1 MQTDDELKRMLR
13 AWKVEAELPRA
24 FNREVWLR
32 IATEERKRNEALL
45 PSLTAWLFSA
55 IAHPKYALALVA
67 LSLTAGVALAHMEA
81 QETKA
86 QHWKALEARYSASIN
101 PLAMTN

>member
-13 AWKVEAELPRA
+13 TWKVESEVPRS
-24 FNREVWLR
+24 FNREVWRR

-45 PSLTAWLFSA
+45 PSLTAWLFST
-55 IAHPKYALALVA
+55 IAHPKYALALFA
-67 LSLTAGVALAHMEA
+67 LSLTASVALAHMEA

-86 QHWKALEARYSASIN
+86 QHWKALEARYTASID